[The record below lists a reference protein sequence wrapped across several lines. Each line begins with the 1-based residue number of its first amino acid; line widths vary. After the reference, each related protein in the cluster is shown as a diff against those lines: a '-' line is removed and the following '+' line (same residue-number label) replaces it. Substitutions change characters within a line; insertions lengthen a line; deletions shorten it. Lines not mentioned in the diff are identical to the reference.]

1 MSDCGRISSFLGISV
16 KFNEKGLFLN
26 QSHYAEDIINRA
38 GMSACKPCT
47 TPVDMKS
54 KLDADDGK
62 KVSNPREYRSLAGAL
77 QYLTFTHPDI
87 TYAVQQLCLFMH
99 DPRDSHLHAMK
110 RVIRYLQGTKHM
122 GLQLLKNQ
130 KISMTAYTDADW
142 AGCPGTRRSTSGF
155 CIYLGD
161 NLISW
166 SAKRQP
172 TVSRSSAE
180 AEYKGVANAVAES
193 CYLRNLLL
201 EMVAP
206 LSQATLVYCDNV
218 SVVYLS
224 TNPVQH

>member
-16 KFNEKGLFLN
+16 KFNDKGLFLN

-38 GMSACKPCT
+38 GMSTCKPCT

-54 KLDADDGK
+54 KLDADDDK
-62 KVSNPREYRSLAGAL
+62 KVSNPTEYRSLAGAL
-77 QYLTFTHPDI
+77 QYLTFKRPDI
-87 TYAVQQLCLFMH
+87 TYLVQQLCLFMH
-99 DPRDSHLHAMK
+99 DPRDSHLQA
-110 RVIRYLQGTKHM
+110 
-122 GLQLLKNQ
+122 
-130 KISMTAYTDADW
+130 TDADW

-172 TVSRSSAE
+172 TVSRSSGE

-193 CYLRNLLL
+193 CCLRNLLL
-201 EMVAP
+201 EMGAP
-206 LSQATLVYCDNV
+206 LSHATLVYCDNV
-218 SVVYLS
+218 SAVYLF
-224 TNPVQH
+224 TNPMQHQRTKHIEIDIHFVQ